1 MQEARTESI
10 GRVPPVTASWYLS
23 YCAALLET
31 DRKKAAIL
39 IEYAEEI
46 VLDRL
51 AELRISPANGAQEI
65 QDLNTALTHLAIL
78 HEQVDDPDDRL
89 LWD

>member
-1 MQEARTESI
+1 MQEANTQGI
-10 GRVPPVTASWYLS
+10 GRASPVRASWYLA
-23 YCAALLET
+23 YCGALLET
-31 DRKKAAIL
+31 DRKEAAIR

-46 VLDRL
+46 VLKRL
-51 AELRISPANGAQEI
+51 VELRSSPAHSAQEI